1 MNSSDDVKRFMDACD
16 QKETGFGKQSTLY
29 IALIREE
36 FDELMNAFFRG
47 NLVDIADGCADLKWV
62 IEGLEHT
69 LQIPQQDVWN
79 EVARSNLAKIDDE
92 TGKVLKRED
101 GKVLKPEGWT
111 PPDIKSILN
120 NNKE

>member
-16 QKETGFGKQSTLY
+16 QKETGFGKQSNLY
-29 IALIREE
+29 MVLIREE